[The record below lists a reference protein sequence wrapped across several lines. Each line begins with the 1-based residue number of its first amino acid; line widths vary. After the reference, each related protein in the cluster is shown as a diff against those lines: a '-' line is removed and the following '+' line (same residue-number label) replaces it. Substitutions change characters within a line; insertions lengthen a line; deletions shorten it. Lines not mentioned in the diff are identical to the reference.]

1 MKCLGM
7 DLGTKTLGLATSD
20 KLGIIASPYK
30 TLRYDDINSLVDE
43 VVKIISE
50 LHIEKLVLGMPKNM
64 NNSLGFAVERTN
76 NFKALLEN
84 KVNMPIELI
93 DERLSTVEAEKIL
106 ISSDMR
112 RENRKKVIDAV
123 AASCLKHTVEGDF
136 NIASVDEVKKLA
148 GGDGSGRVQR

>member
-20 KLGIIASPYK
+20 KLGLIASPYK
-30 TLRYDDINSLVDE
+30 TIRYSSIEELAEEVNS
-43 VVKIISE
+43 IIDE
-50 LHIEKLVLGMPKNM
+50 LHIEKLVLGYPKNM

-76 NFKALLEN
+76 NFKTILEN
-84 KVNMPIELI
+84 LTGMEIELV
-93 DERLSTVEAEKIL
+93 DERLSTVEAEKYL

-123 AASCLKHTVEGDF
+123 AASIILDTYLRKEERD
-136 NIASVDEVKKLA
+136 N
-148 GGDGSGRVQR
+148 

>member
-106 ISSDMR
+106 ISSDRR

-123 AASCLKHTVEGDF
+123 AASVILDTYLRKERD
-136 NIASVDEVKKLA
+136 
-148 GGDGSGRVQR
+148 